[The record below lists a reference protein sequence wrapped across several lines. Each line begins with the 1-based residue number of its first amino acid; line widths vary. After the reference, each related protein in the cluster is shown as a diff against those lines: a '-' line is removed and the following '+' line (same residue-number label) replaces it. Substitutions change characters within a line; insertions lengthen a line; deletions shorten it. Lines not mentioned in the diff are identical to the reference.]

1 MQRYPVSL
9 LDLFKISA
17 ELWLCCTDI
26 LKRKETFSMLRDF
39 LETNIQNKLNIFFML
54 SAHESVSVREVSET
68 LNISPSNVL
77 FLLDELMSDLSE
89 NAVIKKVNTKYSI
102 DSNTFSYSVLQ
113 LLNIETLCSPVL
125 GA

>member
-1 MQRYPVSL
+1 
-9 LDLFKISA
+9 
-17 ELWLCCTDI
+17 
-26 LKRKETFSMLRDF
+26 MLRDF

-77 FLLDELMSDLSE
+77 FLLDELKSDLSE

>member
-1 MQRYPVSL
+1 
-9 LDLFKISA
+9 
-17 ELWLCCTDI
+17 
-26 LKRKETFSMLRDF
+26 MLRDF

-77 FLLDELMSDLSE
+77 FLLDELKSDLSE

-102 DSNTFSYSVLQ
+102 DSNKNELVDSMYAIYRTSRVLEC
-113 LLNIETLCSPVL
+113 LT
-125 GA
+125 